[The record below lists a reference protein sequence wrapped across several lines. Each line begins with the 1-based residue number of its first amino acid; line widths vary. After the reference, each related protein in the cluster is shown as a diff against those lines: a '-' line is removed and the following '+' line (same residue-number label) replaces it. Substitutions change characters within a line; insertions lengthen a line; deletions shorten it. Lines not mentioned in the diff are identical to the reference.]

1 MNLHPGKAL
10 GQYRAVN
17 AYGAAA
23 GDPLQLIL
31 RMMDSALD
39 RITAAR
45 GHMCRQETAA
55 KGEAIGHAI
64 GIIDGLRTALDKERG
79 SAIAANLEALYDYM
93 MRRLVEANFRN
104 EPAQLDEV
112 AGLLDEIRSGWAA
125 ITHNSAHNAARNTAP
140 SGGTPATRIGAE
152 LA

>member
-1 MNLHPGKAL
+1 MNLQPGKAL

-31 RMMDSALD
+31 RMMDGALD
-39 RITAAR
+39 RIAAAR
-45 GHMCRQETAA
+45 GHMSRQETAA

-64 GIIDGLRTALDKERG
+64 GIIDGLRTALDGERG
-79 SAIAANLEALYDYM
+79 GAIAANLEALYDYM

-104 EPAQLDEV
+104 DPRQLDEV
-112 AGLLDEIRSGWAA
+112 AGLLDEIRDGWAA
-125 ITHNSAHNAARNTAP
+125 ITHNAARSPA
-140 SGGTPATRIGAE
+140 SSASTPGMRIGAE
-152 LA
+152 HA